1 MRTPAA
7 SASSLELS
15 LGLGISAVCMLAV
28 GLYCARLRRKEE
40 ALAAAAPSNSAFS
53 PPWLHPSSMPWRTGA
68 QPPRPTPRIA
78 TDAGPEAFRRVFE
91 DMRQSILDELQ
102 RQCAAPDAIE
112 HIDRMVQYN
121 VPHGKCVRGMLVVQ
135 AFRAMAPLASGEAI
149 YRAMA
154 AGWVLEWS
162 QAAALVQDDIMDS
175 APTRR
180 GKTSWYRVPDVGYGA
195 INDGLI
201 LENQIFTLLRA
212 NFEREEYYTRLV
224 SFVFDL
230 LYVTERGQL
239 LDVRTPFDDFSAE
252 RWAEIVRTKT
262 GIYTFYAP
270 LHVALELAGVRA
282 QPAYERALSFALAVG
297 EYFQAQDDFLDC
309 YGDAAKMGKEGTDI
323 ENGKCSWLVVE
334 ALRRASAAQRA
345 TLQENYGVDEPARI
359 AAVKRVY
366 DELEL
371 RDAFRAF
378 EASVSTRL
386 HEEAARLDGRLAIVG
401 QQLLQRLFKRAA

>member
-1 MRTPAA
+1 MNIRPLLLGLPLLLTGCSTMSNFSWSSLSPLNWFG
-7 SASSLELS
+7 SSLEV
-15 LGLGISAVCMLAV
+15 SAKGV
-28 GLYCARLRRKEE
+28 GDLNA
-40 ALAAAAPSNSAFS
+40 
-53 PPWLHPSSMPWRTGA
+53 G
-68 QPPRPTPRIA
+68 TPMS
-78 TDAGPEAFRRVFE
+78 E
-91 DMRQSILDELQ
+91 S
-102 RQCAAPDAIE
+102 
-112 HIDRMVQYN
+112 
-121 VPHGKCVRGMLVVQ
+121 
-135 AFRAMAPLASGEAI
+135 
-149 YRAMA
+149 
-154 AGWVLEWS
+154 
-162 QAAALVQDDIMDS
+162 
-175 APTRR
+175 
-180 GKTSWYRVPDVGYGA
+180 A

-334 ALRRASAAQRA
+334 ALRRASAVQRA